1 VATASSLANTGRD
14 NAFDN
19 IPTATTDSI
28 LVAAV
33 PLRKIRVRSVVLTQ
47 GTAAG
52 GITFN
57 SKPAGAGVAIAPA
70 FTPAASAVMVIPDAD
85 KGGWFETLA
94 GEGLS
99 VTTGVTTSA
108 VAVLVTFDLIVP

>member
-1 VATASSLANTGRD
+1 MATASSLANAGRD

-19 IPTATTDSI
+19 IASATTDSI

-33 PLRKIRVRSVVLTQ
+33 AGRKIRVRSVALVQ

-57 SKPAGAGVAIAPA
+57 SKPAGAGVAISPA
-70 FTPAASAVMVIPDAD
+70 FTPAASSTFSLPDMD
-85 KGGWFETLA
+85 EGGWFETNV

-99 VTTGVTTSA
+99 VTTGTTTSA
-108 VAVLVTFDLIVP
+108 VAVLVTYDLVTP

>member
-1 VATASSLANTGRD
+1 VATASSLANAGRD

-19 IPTATTDSI
+19 IPTATTDSV

-33 PLRKIRVRSVVLTQ
+33 AGRKIRVRSVVLTQ

-57 SKPAGAGVAIAPA
+57 SKPAGVGVAISPA
-70 FTPAASAVMVIPDAD
+70 FTPAASAVLQLADAD
-85 KGGWFETLA
+85 EGGWFETLV
-94 GEGLS
+94 GEGLT
-99 VTTGVTTSA
+99 VTTGTTTTA
-108 VAVLVTFDLIVP
+108 VAVLVTYDLIVP